1 MGNSFGDFN
10 IICDTLSTVFILEEI
25 SQEQDISK
33 IRELQT
39 ELREILA
46 RLKSY
51 DQIESVL
58 D

>member
-33 IRELQT
+33 IRELQL
-39 ELREILA
+39 ELREILD

-51 DQIESVL
+51 EQIESVL
-58 D
+58 G